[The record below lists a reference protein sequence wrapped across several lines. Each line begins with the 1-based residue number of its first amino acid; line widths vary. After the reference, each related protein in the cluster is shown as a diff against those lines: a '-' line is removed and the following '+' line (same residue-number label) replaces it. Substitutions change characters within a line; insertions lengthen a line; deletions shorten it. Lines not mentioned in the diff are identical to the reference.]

1 MVLIN
6 RRIMNKDLALKEAEN
21 LSSLGWDF
29 VYVLEIDENNYEA
42 WTGEELGC
50 ENKKIIEVYL
60 NGEVA

>member
-1 MVLIN
+1 
-6 RRIMNKDLALKEAEN
+6 MNKDLALKEAEN